1 MNKYNVY
8 IDLDSFTYLV
18 EAKDEETAHLLAVNA
33 MTEYL
38 AKYANDIG
46 IADVVVDEDNG
57 IDDADID
64 LRENIKSDWDG
75 ISEAM
80 QDLAKLVKFKGVI

>member
-18 EAKDEETAHLLAVNA
+18 EAKDEQSANLLAVNA

-46 IADVVVDEDNG
+46 IADVVVDEDNA
-57 IDDADID
+57 IDDADIE
-64 LRENIKSDWDG
+64 LREVT
-75 ISEAM
+75 E
-80 QDLAKLVKFKGVI
+80 